1 MFSIKKCAI
10 PETGLLQ
17 KYTNTTGCYTDCF
30 TTDVPAFVSFDDFAT
45 SFFSSPIFKLERF
58 LIKLTLGKPTTEQD
72 VKDFVSGKSND
83 FAVWQVEERSENQLL
98 LAVGKGQIRTWLMVE
113 HVKAD
118 TDGTIKQT
126 NLYFGSAVLP
136 KDQNGSMGMMFH
148 ALLGFHVLYS
158 KILLWQA
165 QRGLA

>member
-1 MFSIKKCAI
+1 MFSIKKCDI

-17 KYTNTTGCYTDCF
+17 KYADTTGCYADCF
-30 TTDVPAFVSFDDFAT
+30 TTNVPAFVSFHDFVT

-72 VKDFVSGKSND
+72 IKDFVSGKSND

-98 LAVGKGQIRTWLMVE
+98 LTVGKGQIRTWLMVE
-113 HVKAD
+113 HVNNEVGS
-118 TDGTIKQT
+118 TNTQTI
-126 NLYFGSAVLP
+126 LYFGSAVLP
-136 KDQNGSMGMMFH
+136 NDQNGSMGMMFH
-148 ALLGFHVLYS
+148 ALSGFHVLYS